1 MKSSTVALPD
11 GVQTPRIRHAPN
23 VRQNAW
29 EDVSDL
35 CKAYGLVLDPWQEN
49 VLEAGMGE
57 RADGTWAAR
66 HVGLSVPRQNGKGE
80 VAVARELAGLLLFG
94 ERMLIHSAHEVRTAQ
109 VGFQRMKSYFENFD
123 DLRKKVSS
131 IGNAVAREYIR
142 LKNGQE
148 LRFVTRSRSA
158 IRGFS
163 ADVLV
168 LDEAQILD
176 DNQWEAIL
184 YTVSARPNHQVWL
197 MGTPPQSI
205 DDGIV
210 FTRFRDRGIEG
221 KDTRSA
227 WCEWSA
233 PPDADLDDPMARAV
247 ANPAM
252 GSRISHGTVADERA
266 VASDEGFA
274 RERLGMWADIG
285 GRRVISAQLWEGLAD
300 VNLVDG
306 GGDVAIAVDVSP
318 GRDITTIV
326 SAAFTTAGVP
336 YVDVIDTRKDATE
349 WGLDRLVELC
359 SRHQVRAVVIDGRSP
374 ANTWVDPLRQRG
386 VTVTVTTATQM
397 AKACGGFFDAC
408 HEDRVRH
415 LDQPALNVALSVAR
429 KRPIGDGGWGWSR
442 KDSESDITALVGA
455 TLALWG
461 LTTSE
466 IEDQPKARSGKACF
480 V

>member
-109 VGFQRMKSYFENFD
+109 VGFQRMKSYFDNFD

-163 ADVLV
+163 ADMLV

-205 DDGIV
+205 DDGVV
-210 FTRFRDRGIEG
+210 FTRFRDRGVEG

-233 PPDADLDDPMARAV
+233 PPDADLDDPVARAV

-252 GSRISHGTVADERA
+252 GHRISHGTVADERA

-274 RERLGMWADIG
+274 RERLGMWADVS
-285 GRRVISAQLWEGLAD
+285 GRRVISGTVWAGLAD
-300 VNLVDG
+300 VGLVDA
-306 GGDVAIAVDVSP
+306 GGDVAVAVDVSP
-318 GRDITTIV
+318 GRDVTSIV

-336 YVDVIDTRKDATE
+336 YVDVIETRKDPTE

-397 AKACGGFFDAC
+397 AKACGAFFDAC
-408 HEDRVRH
+408 YEDRLRH
-415 LDQPALNVALSVAR
+415 LDQPVLNVALSVAR

-442 KDSESDITALVGA
+442 KDTDSDITSLVGA

-461 LTTSE
+461 LTSSE
-466 IEDQPKARSGKACF
+466 IEERQKPKTGRACF

>member
-1 MKSSTVALPD
+1 MKSPSVVLPD
-11 GVQTPRIRHAPN
+11 GVPTPRIRHAPS

-35 CKAYGLVLDPWQEN
+35 CRAYGLVLDAWQEN
-49 VLEAGMGE
+49 VLEAGLGE
-57 RADGTWAAR
+57 RANGEWAAR

-80 VAVARELAGLLLFG
+80 VAVARELGGLLLFG
-94 ERMLIHSAHEVRTAQ
+94 EKMLIHSAHEVRTAQ
-109 VGFQRMKSYFENFD
+109 VGFQRMKFYFENFD
-123 DLRKKVSS
+123 DLRKKVASV
-131 IGNAVAREYIR
+131 GNAVAREYIR

-163 ADVLV
+163 ADALV

-205 DDGIV
+205 DDGVV
-210 FTRFRDRGIEG
+210 FNRFRERGIAG

-233 PPDADLDDPMARAV
+233 PPNCDPDDPVAWAT
-247 ANPAM
+247 ANPAL
-252 GSRISHGTVADERA
+252 GGRIGHGTVADERA
-266 VASDEGFA
+266 VAATEGFA
-274 RERLGMWADIG
+274 RERLGMWADVSG
-285 GRRVISAQLWEGLAD
+285 HRVISAELWAALAD
-300 VNLVDG
+300 PGLVDDG
-306 GGDVAIAVDVSP
+306 GEVAIAVDVSP
-318 GRDITTIV
+318 ARDITTITT
-326 SAAFTTAGVP
+326 AAWTTAGMP
-336 YVDVIDTRKDATE
+336 YVDVVESSASDG
-349 WGLDRLVELC
+349 WGVDRLVEMC

-374 ANTWVDPLRQRG
+374 AATWIDTLRQRG

-397 AKACGGFFDAC
+397 ARACGQFYDAC
-408 HEDRVRH
+408 MDDGVRH

-442 KDSESDITALVGA
+442 KDSDSDITALVGA

-461 LTTSE
+461 LTSSE
-466 IEDQPKARSGKACF
+466 IAEQPKVKSGKACF